1 MRAAASFL
9 LVLLLAQPLRAQPA
23 EPDTSE
29 VARQA
34 ALAALTP
41 PADPGFSYQAE
52 RVRSAG
58 DSIVLEGQASVVHQS
73 ARLEAGRIVYWRQR
87 EVVEAWGLQDS
98 AGTWSGLPVLKRG
111 SETLQGRHILYDL
124 RDTSGTI
131 QVGRI
136 AYDKGYYAGQEIQAR
151 TEKEFHVHQ
160 GTYTTCDLEDPHFDF
175 YSPRIKVLAGD
186 MAIARPVYFRVDQRR
201 LFWAP
206 FYVFSLRQDRQSG
219 VLTPGFGRR
228 PLRYGSTQSEWELRN
243 LGYYLAPSDYW
254 DLTLS
259 ADLRQRTGWLARAR
273 LSHAWRYHWSG
284 EVETRLE
291 NRQQG
296 SSSSLEWWT
305 NIRHNQELGPT
316 ASLRAS
322 GTFQSNKDFGRNNS
336 TDLDERL
343 NRTLRSNLSFSK
355 RWAGGHSLSLNAS
368 QTRNLDTQRS
378 DVVLPELSLRTARKA
393 LWGSSGNSG
402 EREARAAKGPWYRD
416 WFYESSGKVRHQ
428 RRRAPGEALNRTS
441 ADLSLGLSAQH
452 RPFSWLSFNPSLT
465 ESWSDAD
472 LASEQ
477 GQTRGVRSERLNAGL
492 ALTQTYYGLFY
503 PRVWRLTALRHV
515 LKPSATLSYQATHA
529 DTGEV
534 FGLGGPDAHWKQER
548 QLAFRL
554 DNTFWAKW
562 LRGEEEAKVRLAQL
576 NFSTTYALDRQ
587 RRPLSP
593 LLSSLSLNA
602 GQHLDTRLTLRSD
615 FYGEGDHFHLWPRLQ
630 QFEVNSSLRFA
641 GQQGKSS
648 LAEREAD
655 TNPGREAGSLGREG
669 FGFESG
675 LQSDIQR
682 PGRGRQLQLSH
693 YYARSRSGASTL
705 TRSWLRSALGF
716 NRGRWRC
723 DYSLNYDLR
732 APGVPLLNSR
742 RVTAELLSL
751 QREFHDWTFTFNI
764 QPSNF
769 GREQAFYFKF
779 QFKDIPQLQFERGDS
794 RR

>member
-1 MRAAASFL
+1 MRAVASYL
-9 LVLLLAQPLRAQPA
+9 WVLLLALPLRAQPPP
-23 EPDTSE
+23 PDTSQA
-29 VARQA
+29 ARQA
-34 ALAALTP
+34 ALATLTP
-41 PADPGFSYQAE
+41 PAGAGFSYQAD

-58 DSIVLEGQASVVHQS
+58 DSIVLEGRASVVHQS
-73 ARLEAGRIVYWRQR
+73 ARLEAAHIVYWRQR
-87 EVVEAWGLQDS
+87 EMVEAWAVQDS
-98 AGTWSGLPVLKRG
+98 AGAWSGLPVLKRG

-124 RDTSGTI
+124 QDTTGTI

-136 AYDKGYYAGQEIQAR
+136 TYDKGYYAGQQIQAR
-151 TEKEFHVHQ
+151 SEKEFHVHR
-160 GTYTTCDLEDPHFDF
+160 GTYTTCDLENPHFDF

-186 MAIARPVYFRVDQRR
+186 LAVARPVYFRLDQRR
-201 LFWAP
+201 VFWAP

-228 PLRYGSTQSEWELRN
+228 PLSYGSAQSEWELRN
-243 LGYYLAPSDYW
+243 LGYYLAPSEYW

-291 NRQQG
+291 NRQRG
-296 SSSSLEWWT
+296 SASQWEWWAT
-305 NIRHNQELGPT
+305 VRHHQELGPS

-336 TDLDERL
+336 YDLQERL
-343 NRTLRSNLSFSK
+343 NRTLRSNLSFTK
-355 RWAGGHSLSLNAS
+355 RWAGGNTFNLSAS

-378 DVVLPELSLRTARKA
+378 ELILPELSLRTARKA
-393 LWGSSGNSG
+393 VWGGK
-402 EREARAAKGPWYRD
+402 EREAKGPWYKD
-416 WFYESSGKVRHQ
+416 WFYEGSGRLRHSAQ
-428 RRRAPGEALNRTS
+428 RAPTQHLDRTS

-465 ESWSDAD
+465 ESWSDPD
-472 LASEQ
+472 LAHAGPQ
-477 GQTRGVRSERLNAGL
+477 ARGVRSERLNAGL

-503 PRVWRLTALRHV
+503 PRLWRLTALRHV
-515 LKPSATLSYQATHA
+515 LKPSATLNYQAAHA

-534 FGLGGPDAHWKQER
+534 FGLGGPAGSWKQER
-548 QLAFRL
+548 QLALRL

-576 NFSTTYALDRQ
+576 NFSTSYALDRQ
-587 RRPLSP
+587 RRPLAP
-593 LLSSLSLNA
+593 LLSSLNLSA
-602 GQHLDTRLTLRSD
+602 GQHLDTRLTLRSE
-615 FYGEGDHFHLWPRLQ
+615 FYDDQDRFNPWPRLQ
-630 QFEVNSSLRFA
+630 QFEVNSSLRFSS
-641 GQQGKSS
+641 QQTK
-648 LAEREAD
+648 AESETRDQES
-655 TNPGREAGSLGREG
+655 GAGSLAAES

-675 LQSDIQR
+675 LQSDIPRQ
-682 PGRGRQLQLSH
+682 GRGRQFQLSH

-716 NRGRWRC
+716 SWRRWRC

-732 APGVPLLNSR
+732 APGVALLDSR
-742 RVTAELLSL
+742 RVNAELLSL
-751 QREFHDWTFTFNI
+751 QREFHDWTFTFNV
-764 QPSNF
+764 QPSSF
-769 GREQAFYFKF
+769 SRERAFYFKF

>member
-1 MRAAASFL
+1 MRAAISLLWVLL
-9 LVLLLAQPLRAQPA
+9 LVLPLRAQPA
-23 EPDTSE
+23 PPDTSE
-29 VARQA
+29 AARQA
-34 ALAALTP
+34 ALATLTP

-73 ARLEAGRIVYWRQR
+73 ARLEAARIVYWRQR
-87 EVVEAWGLQDS
+87 ELVEAWGRQDS
-98 AGTWSGLPVLKRG
+98 AGAWSGLPVLKRG

-124 RDTSGTI
+124 KDTSGTI
-131 QVGRI
+131 QVGRV
-136 AYDKGYYAGQEIQAR
+136 AYDKGYYAGQQIQAR
-151 TEKEFHVHQ
+151 TEKEFLVRQ
-160 GTYTTCDLEDPHFDF
+160 GSYTTCDQEEPHFDF
-175 YSPRIKVLAGD
+175 YSPRIKVMAGD
-186 MAIARPVYFRVDQRR
+186 MAVARPVYFRLEQHR
-201 LFWAP
+201 LFWIP

-228 PLRYGSTQSEWELRN
+228 PLSYGSAQSEWELRN
-243 LGYYLAPSDYW
+243 LGYYLAPSEYW
-254 DLTLS
+254 DLALS

-273 LSHAWRYHWSG
+273 LNHAWRYHWNG
-284 EVETRLE
+284 EIETRLE

-296 SSSSLEWWT
+296 SSSQLEWWT

-336 TDLDERL
+336 TDLQERL
-343 NRTLRSNLSFSK
+343 NRTLRSNLSFTK
-355 RWAGGHSLSLNAS
+355 RWAGGHTFSLNAS

-378 DVVLPELSLRTARKA
+378 EIVFPELSLRSARKA
-393 LWGSSGNSG
+393 LWSSG
-402 EREARAAKGPWYRD
+402 REAKTAKAPWYKD
-416 WFYESSGKVRHQ
+416 WFYEGSGKVRHQ
-428 RRRAPGEALNRTS
+428 RRRAPGEQTNRTG
-441 ADLSLGLSAQH
+441 ADLSLGLSGQQ
-452 RPFSWLSFNPSLT
+452 RPFPWLSFSPTLSENWTDP
-465 ESWSDAD
+465 D
-472 LASEQ
+472 LGHAGPQ
-477 GQTRGVRSERLNAGL
+477 ARGVRSERLNAGL

-515 LKPSATLSYQATHA
+515 LKPSATLNYQAAHT

-534 FGLGGPDAHWKQER
+534 FGLGGPGASWKQER
-548 QLAFRL
+548 QLALRL

-562 LRGEEEAKVRLAQL
+562 LKGEEEAKVRLAQL
-576 NFSTTYALDRQ
+576 NLSTNYALDRQ

-593 LLSSLSLNA
+593 LLTSLSLGA
-602 GQHLDTRLTLRSD
+602 GQHLDTRLSLRSE
-615 FYGEGDHFHLWPRLQ
+615 FYDTRDHFQLWPRLQ
-630 QFEVNSSLRFA
+630 QFEVTSSLRFT
-641 GQQGKSS
+641 GQQKKAGS
-648 LAEREAD
+648 AEHEAD
-655 TNPGREAGSLGREG
+655 TGFSRDSGSLGGEG

-675 LQSDIQR
+675 LQSDIRR

-693 YYARSRSGASTL
+693 YYSRSRSAASTL

-732 APGVPLLNSR
+732 APGVALLDSR
-742 RVTAELLSL
+742 RVNAELLSL

-764 QPSNF
+764 KPSSF
-769 GREQAFYFKF
+769 THDRAFYFKF